1 MKIVAVDGL
10 AGSGKSTVSQL
21 IAERFDWLHFST
33 GIIYRAIAVIVR
45 RLDLATSDE
54 STIGKMLEQ
63 EMPTIGWNF
72 VTGNAQII
80 HRTIDITNELQATYA
95 SELASVISAWPAVRR
110 PLLAVQREI
119 VSSTTHQ
126 GAIVDGRDVGTVVF
140 PDADVKI
147 FMVADLAQRAER
159 RAIDNRYT
167 GVESPRQLA
176 TRDQRDSKRQL
187 APLKMADDAL
197 KFDTTDL
204 TAKQSSTILSRL
216 IAERLGVTLS

>member
-33 GIIYRAIAVIVR
+33 GIIYRAVAVIVR

-54 STIGKMLEQ
+54 LAIGKMLEQ

-72 VTGNAQII
+72 ATGNAQIT
-80 HRTIDITNELQATYA
+80 HRTIDITDELQETYA
-95 SELASVISAWPAVRR
+95 SELASVISAWHAVRR

-147 FMVADLAQRAER
+147 FMVADLVQRAER

-167 GVESPRQLA
+167 GAESPRQLA

-187 APLKMADDAL
+187 APLKMAGDAI

-204 TAKQSSTILSRL
+204 TAKQSSAILSRL